1 MIAETVGLK
10 WSKRIAAAFM
20 AWTDQEQKSRQITV
34 SAFDPSPQITLAFY
48 EAGGAQLEDLG
59 KLLGMGVK
67 FDLRSP
73 EAEAWVK
80 KYSSEQIKYISQAN
94 KAAIRQIKLKS
105 FQEGLSIGE
114 QRQLIKQ
121 YIGLLPQ
128 HVVAVGTYQD
138 GLIASGMDKDAAERL
153 AAKYRLKLLNYRATN
168 IAVSEGMMATNE
180 GVRKVNE
187 SAVKRGIVNPDEYE
201 QQWVATGLR
210 NVCDKCQS
218 ANGTRA
224 PIGGTFPNG
233 SRGPPIHP
241 GDHCNVVLVR
251 K

>member
-1 MIAETVGLK
+1 MIAEEIGLK
-10 WSKRIAAAFM
+10 WAKRISLAFL
-20 AWTDQEQKSRQITV
+20 AWADQEQTSKKIEIRP
-34 SAFDPSPQITLAFY
+34 FDPSNQISLAFY
-48 EAGGAQLEDLG
+48 EAGEAQLEDLG

-73 EAEAWVK
+73 EAEAWIK
-80 KYSSEQIKYISQAN
+80 KYSGEQIKYISKAN
-94 KAAIRQIKLKS
+94 QAAIRQIKLKA
-105 FQEGLSIGE
+105 FQDGLSIGE

-128 HVVAVGTYQD
+128 HVVAVGNYQD
-138 GLIASGMDKDAAERL
+138 SLLSSGVDKASVDNLVG
-153 AAKYRLKLLNYRATN
+153 KYRRKLLNYRASN

-180 GVRKVNE
+180 GVRKTNE

-201 QQWVATGLR
+201 QMWVATGLT
-210 NVCDKCQS
+210 NVCDKCKA

-241 GDHCNVVLVR
+241 SDHCNTVLVR